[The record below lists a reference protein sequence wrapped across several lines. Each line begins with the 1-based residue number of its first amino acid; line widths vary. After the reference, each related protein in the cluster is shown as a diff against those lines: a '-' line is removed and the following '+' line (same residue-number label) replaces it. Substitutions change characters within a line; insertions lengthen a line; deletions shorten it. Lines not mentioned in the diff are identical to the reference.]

1 MIPIKLEP
9 FTAEILKKGRTIVY
23 FPYWSR
29 VAYPFQ
35 VGQVYFLQE
44 RFAFK
49 SDKSI
54 VYFHDQPGFHPGRDG
69 WINEGFMK
77 DYRSRAVLKL
87 KSSRKCRFGELTV
100 GEFMKGIEYELDDI
114 MIVFEFEV
122 ELK

>member
-9 FTAEILKKGRTIVY
+9 FTAEILKKDRTTIY

-29 VAYPFQ
+29 VSYPLQ

-44 RFAFK
+44 RFAFD
-49 SDKSI
+49 SDRSI
-54 VYFHDQPGFHPGRDG
+54 VYFHDNPDFHPGRGG
-69 WINEGFMK
+69 WINEGFLK
-77 DYRSRAVLKL
+77 DYRSRAIMTL
-87 KSSRKCRFGELTV
+87 KSFRKIRFGELTV
-100 GEFMKGIEYELDDI
+100 GEFMNGIEYDLNDV